1 MLDPGPGE
9 VSAAAAAL
17 LPALPEVVEPPPQQA
32 LILVA
37 EASGQHFQNLALAEL
52 PKLYPPLLVSTDR
65 KGKRDTRN
73 KQRLCSTKEPEE
85 RALLQM
91 PLREL

>member
-1 MLDPGPGE
+1 MPDPGP
-9 VSAAAAAL
+9 AAAAAP
-17 LPALPEVVEPPPQQA
+17 LPALPKVIEPPPRQA
-32 LILVA
+32 PIPVT
-37 EASGQHFQNLALAEL
+37 EASGQHFQDPASARP

>member
-1 MLDPGPGE
+1 MMMRPLPSSPPGLEAALMLDPGPGE

-37 EASGQHFQNLALAEL
+37 EASGQHFQDPAPAEL
-52 PKLYPPLLVSTDR
+52 PKLYPPLLVSTDG
-65 KGKRDTRN
+65 KG
-73 KQRLCSTKEPEE
+73 E
-85 RALLQM
+85 
-91 PLREL
+91 